1 MKKKLLT
8 VLLAGVLTMSMITA
22 CGGSKAAD
30 SSADAAKTEE
40 KAEDTEE
47 EEVEEEADAEEADA
61 EEEDVE
67 EADVEEADS
76 EDAGDGSFSL
86 MDVTEDMIQTG
97 VYGMSEDGEELVF
110 TLFNG
115 PDGTAYAALIGVD
128 NNDTSNSDLICGEYE
143 TESFTDDDGIDWTQ
157 LTVTDVYTGGTYNL
171 GFAEKDGE
179 VLFFN
184 AAGDVVEGKYLDAS
198 ETINYFGS
206 AIAVAQ

>member
-30 SSADAAKTEE
+30 NSADTAKTEE

-67 EADVEEADS
+67 EVDS
-76 EDAGDGSFSL
+76 EDTGDGSFSL

-97 VYGMSEDGEELVF
+97 VYGMSDDGEELVF

>member
-67 EADVEEADS
+67 EADSA
-76 EDAGDGSFSL
+76 DAGDGSFTL
-86 MDVTEDMIQTG
+86 LDVDESMVDIG
-97 VYGMSEDGEELVF
+97 VYGTDTDGTELVF
-110 TLFNG
+110 TMFTG
-115 PDGTAYAALIGVD
+115 PDGQNYVSLFAFD
-128 NNDTSNSDLICGEYE
+128 NESGSGDVICGTYE
-143 TESFTDDDGIDWTQ
+143 ASTDTDEEGDNWTYFD
-157 LTVTDVYTGGTYNL
+157 VTDVYTGNSYKL
-171 GFAEKDGE
+171 GVGE
-179 VLFFN
+179 RPDTEEVVFFN
-184 AAGDVVEGKYLDAS
+184 EAGDVVQGQYLSAAD
-198 ETINYFGS
+198 TINYMGS
-206 AIAVAQ
+206 AAALISQ

>member
-47 EEVEEEADAEEADA
+47 EEEEVEVEEEADAEE
-61 EEEDVE
+61 E
-67 EADVEEADS
+67 DVEEADS

-198 ETINYFGS
+198 ETINYLGS

>member
-61 EEEDVE
+61 GEE
-67 EADVEEADS
+67 DVEEADS

-157 LTVTDVYTGGTYNL
+157 LNVTDVYTGGTYNL

-198 ETINYFGS
+198 ETINYLGS